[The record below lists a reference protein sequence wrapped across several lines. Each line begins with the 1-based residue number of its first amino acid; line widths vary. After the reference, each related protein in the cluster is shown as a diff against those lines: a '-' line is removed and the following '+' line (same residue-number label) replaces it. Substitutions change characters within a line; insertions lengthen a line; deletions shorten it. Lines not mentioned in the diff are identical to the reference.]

1 MSERSGTARLA
12 VFIIFVLLSLFPLY
26 NSLVA
31 SGNHDVNGFVAW
43 GVVGVALWVVGLVI
57 ALKI

>member
-1 MSERSGTARLA
+1 MA